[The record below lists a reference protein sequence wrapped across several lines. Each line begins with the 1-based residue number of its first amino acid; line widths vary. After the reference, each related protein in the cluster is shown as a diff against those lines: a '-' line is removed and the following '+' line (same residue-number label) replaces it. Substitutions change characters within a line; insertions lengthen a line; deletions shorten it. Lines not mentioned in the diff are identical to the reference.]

1 MAPAQ
6 PLESD
11 RERADRAIAN
21 NLAPGKQVFGYDP
34 SKSGGIFEIK
44 RLGFNDA
51 EFVFF
56 GWDKGIRRNT
66 MQMIEVQKGNNS
78 DTRIAVVRKMIAIIR
93 DNTQEDF
100 LWESQRLG
108 RNITLSARQRDNAG
122 LEEFL
127 MREFFPEDPRSR

>member
-1 MAPAQ
+1 M
-6 PLESD
+6 ED
-11 RERADRAIAN
+11 ERERSERAIAN
-21 NLAPGKQVFGYDP
+21 NLGPRKLVFGYDP
-34 SKSGGIFEIK
+34 SRSGGIFEVK
-44 RLGFNDA
+44 RVGFTDA

-66 MQMIEVQKGNNS
+66 MQLIEVQKGNNS
-78 DTRIAVVRKMIAIIR
+78 DTRIAVIRKMIAIIR

-100 LWESQRLG
+100 LWESQRLR
-108 RNITLSARQRDNAG
+108 RNVTLSARLRDNAG